1 MPAEAVRPCELYR
14 LPERATVADLELGYA
29 RRGLQILACD
39 GARRLAVETH
49 AREHQLEDEA
59 RKRR

>member
-1 MPAEAVRPCELYR
+1 MPAEATRPCELPR
-14 LPERATVADLELGYA
+14 LPDTPTLADLELGYA

-49 AREHQLEDEA
+49 AHEHRLEEEA
-59 RKRR
+59 LKAR